1 MDTEERFL
9 RIYDLRQQV
18 RLRKNEIE
26 EIEREI
32 ESLSIDILEDGG
44 PGAAALIH
52 DGKTVAYLG
61 NPRRTVD
68 KIEIEARVEE
78 LPAQVRPRI
87 VESVKYPTV
96 ADLEKAER
104 VLRAAG
110 IRLGDLVATGKPRA
124 EFRAAEEEA

>member
-1 MDTEERFL
+1 MDNEERVL
-9 RIYDLRQQV
+9 RVYDLRQQV
-18 RLRKNEIE
+18 RILKHEIE

-52 DGKTVAYLG
+52 DGKTIAYLG

-96 ADLEKAER
+96 ADLDKAEK

-110 IRLGDLVATGKPRA
+110 ITLGDLVTTGKPRA

>member
-1 MDTEERFL
+1 MDNEERFL
-9 RIYDLRQQV
+9 RIYDLKQQV

-78 LPAQVRPRI
+78 LPAQLRPRI

-96 ADLEKAER
+96 SDLDKAEKL
-104 VLRAAG
+104 LRAAG
-110 IRLGDLVATGKPRA
+110 ITLGDLVSTGKPRA
-124 EFRAAEEEA
+124 EFRAAEEDA

>member
-1 MDTEERFL
+1 MDAEENFT

-18 RLRKNEIE
+18 RILKNEIE

-52 DGKTVAYLG
+52 DGKTIAYLG

-68 KIEIEARVEE
+68 KIEIEARAEE
-78 LPAQVRPRI
+78 LPVSVRPRI
-87 VESVKYPTV
+87 VEQVKYPTV
-96 ADLEKAER
+96 ADLDKAEK

-110 IRLGDLVATGKPRA
+110 ITLGDLVATGKPRA

>member
-1 MDTEERFL
+1 MDNEERFL
-9 RIYDLRQQV
+9 RIYDLKQQV

-52 DGKTVAYLG
+52 DGKTIAYLG

-96 ADLEKAER
+96 ADLDKAEK

-110 IRLGDLVATGKPRA
+110 ITLGDLVTTGKPRA
-124 EFRAAEEEA
+124 EFRAAEEDA

>member
-1 MDTEERFL
+1 MDNEERFL

-52 DGKTVAYLG
+52 DGKTIAYLG

-96 ADLEKAER
+96 ADLDKAEK

-110 IRLGDLVATGKPRA
+110 ITLGDLVTTGKPRA

>member
-1 MDTEERFL
+1 MDNEERFL

-52 DGKTVAYLG
+52 DGRTVAYLG

-68 KIEIEARVEE
+68 KIEVDARAEE
-78 LPAQVRPRI
+78 LPAPVRPRI
-87 VESVKYPTV
+87 VTTVKYPTV
-96 ADLEKAER
+96 ADLDKAEKL
-104 VLRAAG
+104 LRAAG
-110 IRLGDLVATGKPRA
+110 ITLGDLVTTGKPRA